1 MAKHLKRMPL
11 LFSRCIFQ
19 RAAGSVCGRRLH
31 VRHYEQPKTQ
41 TRSALLRP
49 FSSVADVPNIA
60 DDEAARSNGC
70 APVQDTEMT
79 VDDFKEL
86 ATSEET
92 RRQVHLILLE
102 YVSCRDTVGRV
113 PSVLTVADMREL
125 LGMRSQIQRTR
136 YFNYLFKT
144 EMAIIA
150 DKRRKEKRRLER
162 LAAKE
167 EKLKK
172 AIEDG
177 SVHHIQYGIDNTLFL
192 FIRDQTMNSFYNYRQ
207 AYAAMFG
214 QTLVFDLDYE
224 HEMTRRELINAADQ
238 LQEVFATN
246 RANADPFNLVFCNLK
261 EDSNYGKQLHK
272 AMAHLGKPGCL
283 ITTTEKSYL
292 DLYPKEKLVYLTPD
306 ARQPLR
312 YSDDAIYII
321 GAMVDLGS
329 QKPISMARAKRQGIN
344 FARLPLDEYLR
355 WGQSS
360 SKTLALQH
368 ITKILLDMKATKDWS
383 KAFDSIPRRK
393 LKSAEELEAEAQRRA
408 AKEHRKHRVLKKF
421 KYEVPGTSHE

>member
-1 MAKHLKRMPL
+1 MAKHLQRMSL
-11 LFSRCIFQ
+11 LFSRRIFQ
-19 RAAGSVCGRRLH
+19 TAAGTACCRRLRVSPH
-31 VRHYEQPKTQ
+31 EQLKTK
-41 TRSALLRP
+41 TPSALLRS
-49 FSSVADVPNIA
+49 FSSVADVPNVV
-60 DDEAARSNGC
+60 DQEAASSNEC

-86 ATSEET
+86 ATTEEA

-113 PSVLTVADMREL
+113 PSVLSVADMTEL
-125 LGMRSQIQRTR
+125 LGLRSQLQRTR

-144 EMAIIA
+144 EMAVIA

-177 SVHHIQYGIDNTLFL
+177 SIHHIQYGVDNTLFL
-192 FIRDQTMNSFYNYRQ
+192 FIRDQSMNAFYNYRQ

-224 HEMTRRELINAADQ
+224 NEMTRRELINAADQ
-238 LQEVFATN
+238 LQEVYAAN

-261 EDSNYGKQLHK
+261 EESNYRKQLHK
-272 AMAHLGKPGCL
+272 AMGHLGKPGCL
-283 ITTTEKSYL
+283 VTTTEKSYL
-292 DLYPKEKLVYLTPD
+292 DLYPKERLVYLTPD

-344 FARLPLDEYLR
+344 FARLPLDEYLP

-393 LKSAEELEAEAQRRA
+393 LKTAEELEAEAQRQA
-408 AKEHRKHRVLKKF
+408 AKEHKKQRVLKKF
-421 KYEVPGTSHE
+421 KYEVPRTNYK

>member
-1 MAKHLKRMPL
+1 MAKHLKRMSL

-19 RAAGSVCGRRLH
+19 KAAGSVCGRLQASL
-31 VRHYEQPKTQ
+31 YELPKPQ
-41 TRSALLRP
+41 TRLALLRP
-49 FSSVADVPNIA
+49 FSSVADVPNVA
-60 DDEAARSNGC
+60 DEEAAGSNGC

-86 ATSEET
+86 ATSEEV
-92 RRQVHLILLE
+92 RRQIHLILLE

-113 PSVLTVADMREL
+113 PSVLTVADMTEL
-125 LGMRSQIQRTR
+125 LRMRSQIQRTR

-172 AIEDG
+172 AMEDG
-177 SVHHIQYGIDNTLFL
+177 SIHHIQYGIDNTLFL

-224 HEMTRRELINAADQ
+224 QEMTRRELINAADQ
-238 LQEVFATN
+238 LQEVYAAN
-246 RANADPFNLVFCNLK
+246 RANSDPFNLVFCNLK
-261 EDSNYGKQLHK
+261 EEGDYRKQLHK
-272 AMAHLGKPGCL
+272 AMGHLGRPGCL
-283 ITTTEKSYL
+283 VTVTEKSYL

-344 FARLPLDEYLR
+344 FARLPLDEYLH

-368 ITKILLDMKATKDWS
+368 MTKILLDMKATKNWS

-393 LKSAEELEAEAQRRA
+393 LKTAAELEAVAERQA
-408 AKEHRKHRVLKKF
+408 AREHQKQRVLKKF
-421 KYEVPGTSHE
+421 KSEVPRTHYK

>member
-1 MAKHLKRMPL
+1 MAKHLQRMSL
-11 LFSRCIFQ
+11 LFSRHIFQ
-19 RAAGSVCGRRLH
+19 KAAGTVCGRRLR
-31 VRHYEQPKTQ
+31 VIPYEQLKTI
-41 TRSALLRP
+41 TRSALLRS
-49 FSSVADVPNIA
+49 FSSVADVPNVA
-60 DDEAARSNGC
+60 GQEATSSNECG
-70 APVQDTEMT
+70 AVQDTEMT

-86 ATSEET
+86 ATSEEA
-92 RRQVHLILLE
+92 RRQIHLILLE

-113 PSVLTVADMREL
+113 PSVLSVADMTEL
-125 LGMRSQIQRTR
+125 LGMRSQLQRTR

-177 SVHHIQYGIDNTLFL
+177 SIHHIQYGVDNTLFL
-192 FIRDQTMNSFYNYRQ
+192 FIRDQSMNSFYNYRQ

-224 HEMTRRELINAADQ
+224 NEMTRRELINAADQ
-238 LQEVFATN
+238 LQEVYAAN

-261 EDSNYGKQLHK
+261 EGSNYREQLHK
-272 AMAHLGKPGCL
+272 AMGHLGKPGCL

-344 FARLPLDEYLR
+344 FARLPLDEYLP

-368 ITKILLDMKATKDWS
+368 ITKILLDMKATKDWL
-383 KAFDSIPRRK
+383 KAFAAIPRRK
-393 LKSAEELEAEAQRRA
+393 LKTAEELEAEAQRQA
-408 AKEHRKHRVLKKF
+408 AKQHKKQRVLKKF
-421 KYEVPGTSHE
+421 KYEDPRTNYK